1 MVPACIE
8 VIVVAVVAGFT
19 GIHTA
24 VATALLLAG
33 SITTIAILSVT
44 VVTGFETVLISPQVD
59 PGETI
64 AAAGRFAGIRA
75 SIPVLGITIVTGFFI
90 SPQHTVAA
98 GSDGTVVEALVFL
111 VVVAIVTAFAGL
123 DDAIAATRGL
133 TVITGIGG
141 VLVPVV
147 AALAGTENPVATA
160 SLHAAR

>member
-19 GIHTA
+19 GIQPA

-33 SITTIAILSVT
+33 SITTVASLSIA
-44 VVTGFETVLISPQVD
+44 VVTGFETVLISHQVD

-64 AAAGRFAGIRA
+64 AATGRFAGIRA

-90 SPQHTVAA
+90 GPQHTVAA

-111 VVVAIVTAFAGL
+111 VVVAIVTAFPRL
-123 DDAIAATRGL
+123 DDPIATGCRLTAVAI
-133 TVITGIGG
+133 VGG
-141 VLVPVV
+141 VTTL
-147 AALAGTENPVATA
+147 
-160 SLHAAR
+160 